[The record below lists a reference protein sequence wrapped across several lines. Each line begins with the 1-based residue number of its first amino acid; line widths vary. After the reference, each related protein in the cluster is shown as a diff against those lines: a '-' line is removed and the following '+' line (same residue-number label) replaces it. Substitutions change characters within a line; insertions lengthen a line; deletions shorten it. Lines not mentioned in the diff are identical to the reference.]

1 MTWGGDYTQRKEGKG
16 SDCVEHVSAQEGQRE
31 MPNSG
36 RAEEEGR
43 RRLRKAGEDWA
54 ARVLLQSYSGHG
66 QLDHVREPRERVLT
80 RSPRPTRIYRQDA
93 TGQRAQQVAGQ
104 HPWICEERETRAMT
118 RLSKVSWGLCAGT
131 LVRRAQLPG
140 PGRWMLLDRHRVKG
154 CLHVFFFPLLPFF
167 FSFFFRSWDTVIPW
181 TTLS

>member
-1 MTWGGDYTQRKEGKG
+1 
-16 SDCVEHVSAQEGQRE
+16 

-36 RAEEEGR
+36 RAEEGR

-54 ARVLLQSYSGHG
+54 ARGLLQSYSGHG

-104 HPWICEERETRAMT
+104 HPWICEERDEGNDKIVKSVMGTVRGDTCPARPAPWSWAMD
-118 RLSKVSWGLCAGT
+118 A
-131 LVRRAQLPG
+131 A
-140 PGRWMLLDRHRVKG
+140 
-154 CLHVFFFPLLPFF
+154 
-167 FSFFFRSWDTVIPW
+167 
-181 TTLS
+181 